1 MKKTVSF
8 ALKSNVAVLLINTGI
23 LLMAAFLLG
32 EKLFDILGNP
42 VINLLWGVVFFGLAF
57 YFTFL
62 IMLKNLQLTADEK
75 KQALKNSFY
84 VYLVILTFSLLYD
97 MYLLIIGKH
106 DQLNNVGEII
116 IYLFN
121 ILIHIGMV
129 YFLIKYFSKTI
140 MRAKSN

>member
-84 VYLVILTFSLLYD
+84 VYLVISTFSLLYD

>member
-84 VYLVILTFSLLYD
+84 VYLVILGLSLLYD
-97 MYLLIIGKH
+97 AYLLIIGKH
-106 DQLNNVGEII
+106 DQLNDAGEIM
-116 IYLFN
+116 IYLLN
-121 ILIHIGMV
+121 TLIHVGMI
-129 YFLIKYFSKTI
+129 YLLIKYFSKKI
-140 MRAKSN
+140 IPAKSN

>member
-8 ALKSNVAVLLINTGI
+8 AIKSNVAVLLINAGI
-23 LLMAAFLLG
+23 LLIAAVLFG
-32 EKLFDILGNP
+32 DKLFNILENSM
-42 VINLLWGVVFFGLAF
+42 INFLWGVIFFGLAF

-62 IMLKNLQLTADEK
+62 IMLKNTQLTENEK

-84 VYLVILTFSLLYD
+84 VYLIILGLSLLYD
-97 MYLLIIGKH
+97 VYLLFISEH

-121 ILIHIGMV
+121 ILIHIGMI